1 MKTMSHPAATV
12 TGPRLLQAQAK
23 AVSAREKII
32 PPWPMPWPL
41 TMSSRTVNWVR
52 AQPSPWSSSSMPSI
66 REAAS
71 DAIIAST
78 GPGSSTDCDMVLPR

>member
-1 MKTMSHPAATV
+1 MKTMSPPAATV
-12 TGPRLLQAQAK
+12 TGPQLLQAQAK
-23 AVSAREKII
+23 AVSASEKII
-32 PPWPMPWPL
+32 PPWQMAWPL
-41 TMSSRTVNWVR
+41 TMSPRTVMVAR

-78 GPGSSTDCDMVLPR
+78 GPGPPTDCDMVLPR